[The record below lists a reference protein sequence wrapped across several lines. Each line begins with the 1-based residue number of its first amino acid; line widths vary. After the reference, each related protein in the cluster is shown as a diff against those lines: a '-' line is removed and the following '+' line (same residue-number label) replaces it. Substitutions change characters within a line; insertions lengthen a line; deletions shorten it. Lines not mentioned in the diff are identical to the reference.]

1 MRTQDE
7 EKKTAL
13 FEATVKLVN
22 EIGFASSSV
31 SKIAKEAGVSPSTV
45 YIYHENKQDLLI
57 STYVQIK
64 HHMAGELM
72 KGYDDSLSIRDII
85 KQVWIRMY
93 HYITGFPEYNMYMEQ
108 FANSPYASLVD
119 KTKLDQHYSA
129 MMEVIQRGIDEAII
143 KDVDFHFLIAFMFKP
158 LSYLANPHL
167 CGGEKFS
174 EAEIGDAFSMA
185 WDAIKI

>member
-1 MRTQDE
+1 
-7 EKKTAL
+7 L

-72 KGYDDSLSIRDII
+72 KGYDDSLSIRDTIQ
-85 KQVWIRMY
+85 QVWIGMY
-93 HYITGFPEYNMYMEQ
+93 RYITGFPAYNMYMEQ
-108 FANSPYASLVD
+108 FANSPYAALVD
-119 KTKLDQHYSA
+119 KKKLDQPYSG
-129 MMEVIQRGIDEAII
+129 MINVIQRGIEEKVI

-167 CGGEKFS
+167 CGGEKFN
-174 EAEIGDAFSMA
+174 EAEIENAFSMA
-185 WDAIKI
+185 WDAIRK